1 MMNTERE
8 SFARAG
14 DIDKIL
20 DMKRIAVVGLSSDP
34 GKPSYGVARY
44 LQRQGYDITPVNP
57 KEQEVLGEKSYAS
70 LREMPEPP
78 EVVDVFRRP
87 EFLDDIVEEAIEVGA
102 KAVWIQLGIIN
113 ESAARRAREAG
124 LVVVM
129 DRCIMV
135 EHGQRRG

>member
-8 SFARAG
+8 SFAQAG

-44 LQRQGYDITPVNP
+44 LQRQGYDITPINP
-57 KEQEVLGEKSYAS
+57 NEREVLGEKSYSS